1 VSRAAFETTRRKG
14 LSELSCTPTL
24 DGLLSYDQA
33 VEQLVAAAVPIGE
46 RQQVALREAL
56 GRVLAEPVVSTIDV
70 PGWDYS
76 AMDGYALRAL
86 DCTTAGAELP
96 LSQRLPAGTAPQP
109 LEPGTAARIFT
120 GAPIPAGADAV
131 VMQEVCEARE
141 GTVRINARAEP
152 GENIRRRGEDI
163 RAGDEV
169 IAAGT
174 RIQPQHLGLAA
185 SVGVAGFS
193 VCRRPRVA
201 VFASGDELLM
211 PGQPLTPGKIYNSN
225 LFTATGLLQA
235 LGCEI
240 IELGIVED
248 TLQATEDA
256 LRRGAQQADLVLASG
271 GVSVGEEDHVKPAVE
286 ALGSLDMWKIA
297 IRPGKPVAFGHVDG
311 TPFIGSPGNPVSLFV
326 TFLLFVRPF
335 LLRLQGRPDW
345 RNRPMLATAD
355 FDWPR
360 PDKRREFH
368 RARLE
373 IDADGAPRLSVHPS
387 RSSGVLSSV
396 TWANGLAVIPE
407 GQVLRRGD
415 QVAFLPFCELLG

>member
-1 VSRAAFETTRRKG
+1 

-24 DGLLSYDQA
+24 AGLIAYEDA
-33 VEQLVAAAVPIGE
+33 IEQLVAAAVPLTGRLE
-46 RQQVALREAL
+46 VDLREAL
-56 GRVLAEPVVSTIDV
+56 GYVLAEPVMSTVDV

-76 AMDGYALRAL
+76 AMDGYAVRAA
-86 DCTTAGAELP
+86 DCAVGDIVLPVSQRVPAGASPEP
-96 LSQRLPAGTAPQP
+96 LAT
-109 LEPGTAARIFT
+109 GTAARIFT
-120 GAPIPAGADAV
+120 GAPIPQGADAV
-131 VMQEVCEARE
+131 VMQEVCEPTDGA
-141 GTVRINARAEP
+141 VRIPARVEE
-152 GENIRRRGEDI
+152 GGNIRRRGEDI
-163 RAGDEV
+163 SAGDV
-169 IAAGT
+169 VVAAGT
-174 RIQPQHLGLAA
+174 RLLPQHLGLAA
-185 SVGVAGFS
+185 SVGVARLT

-201 VFASGDELLM
+201 LFSSGDELLL
-211 PGQPLTPGKIYNSN
+211 PGQPLSPGKIYNSN
-225 LFTATGLLQA
+225 VFTATALLQT
-235 LGCEI
+235 LGCDVVD
-240 IELGIVED
+240 LGIVED
-248 TLQATEDA
+248 TLEATKAA
-256 LRRGAQQADLVLASG
+256 LKRGAQEADLVFASG

-335 LLRLQGRPDW
+335 ILRMQGRGDW
-345 RNRPMLATAD
+345 RLRPMRVKAD

-373 IDADGAPRLSVHPS
+373 LDEDGVGRVRVHPS

-407 GQVLRRGD
+407 GRVLRRGD
-415 QVAFLPFCELLG
+415 DVAFLPFNELLA